1 MDTICYVTI
10 VAKQIVIDVYVLD
23 VLMRD
28 LVAHDH
34 SPSGFLVYLHLLGAS
49 TRLRVQA
56 SYQAIAEATGLSKSA
71 VQGAVRG
78 LVDRELLQVKKASP
92 TATPEYRVMRPWRR

>member
-1 MDTICYVTI
+1 
-10 VAKQIVIDVYVLD
+10 
-23 VLMRD
+23 MRD

-49 TRLRVQA
+49 TRLCARA

-78 LVDRELLQVKKASP
+78 LVDRQLLQVTKDSP
-92 TATPEYRVMRPWRR
+92 TATPEYRVMRPWRK

>member
-1 MDTICYVTI
+1 MLKRIAIDEYVVT
-10 VAKQIVIDVYVLD
+10 

-34 SPSGFLVYLHLLGAS
+34 SPSGFLVYLHLLGES
-49 TRLRVQA
+49 KRLRTSKVRS
-56 SYQAIAEATGLSKSA
+56 SYQTIAEGTGLSKSA

-78 LVDRELLQVKKASP
+78 LVDRELLRVTKDSP
-92 TATPEYRVMRPWRR
+92 TATPEYRVLKPWRR